1 MRQAKKQGDIIK
13 DRSTEILNK
22 TTEFVTETANN
33 ALETSSELVVKTTEL
48 VTETTNKTIESTSNA
63 LHHTTEALHHT
74 TESLT
79 TCAKDV
85 KRTMHLPI
93 VNESDTGEDDNGS
106 SSDPTE
112 GSVNSN
118 SSDAG
123 YGDFLDFCKADSEG
137 QLSTANSTINGS
149 TSNPVGVG
157 GSHDDLD
164 RSLKDSSPSPRV
176 RFSDITPSSRKSVGS
191 KDSARQYNRS
201 SISSIG
207 GDDSA
212 RQFRKQSMGNSMA
225 SLSSTIIPRDADDFL
240 VSCMR
245 VHICKFI
252 HCK

>member
-63 LHHTTEALHHT
+63 LHHTTE
-74 TESLT
+74 SLAM
-79 TCAKDV
+79 CAKDV

-245 VHICKFI
+245 VHVCKFI